1 MLLMPDPLVICNTSP
16 LLYLNLVDQL
26 DILPALYRI
35 ITIPMAV
42 RAELL
47 VGKRQGIRVPDV
59 DNLPWVQVISLTDRT
74 LIPLVVD
81 LGPGEA
87 ELARKTIS
95 QQPPYSG

>member
-1 MLLMPDPLVICNTSP
+1 MPAPWLKMLLMPDPLVICNTSP

-47 VGKRQGIRVPDV
+47 VGKQQGIIKEVLR
-59 DNLPWVQVISLTDRT
+59 QT
-74 LIPLVVD
+74 
-81 LGPGEA
+81 GEF
-87 ELARKTIS
+87 
-95 QQPPYSG
+95 G